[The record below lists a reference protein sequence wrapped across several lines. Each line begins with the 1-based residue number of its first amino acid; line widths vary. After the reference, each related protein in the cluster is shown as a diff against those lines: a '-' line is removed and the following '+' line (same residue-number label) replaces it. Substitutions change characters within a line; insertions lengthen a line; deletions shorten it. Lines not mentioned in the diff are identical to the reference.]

1 MSLFEFDSRGAAV
14 WILASEQD
22 IIRLVSD
29 DEWMMEI
36 LRNVKSLNLPDWW
49 VCAGFVRSK
58 IWDTLHGFTERTPLS
73 DVDVIYFDKSNLD
86 EQAEKELEQK
96 LKRINPLIPWS
107 VKNEARMHLAN
118 RIPPYSSS
126 EDAISKFPET
136 ATALG
141 LALDERNDV
150 VLTAPCGIR
159 DVINMRIKPTPFFN
173 ETPERAKIYENRIV
187 EKNWT
192 SVWSQVTVHPI
203 LPTS

>member
-1 MSLFEFDSRGAAV
+1 M
-14 WILASEQD
+14 
-22 IIRLVSD
+22 SD
-29 DEWMMEI
+29 DDWMMEI

-58 IWDTLHGFTERTPLS
+58 IWDTLHDFTERTPLS
-73 DVDVIYFDKSNLD
+73 DVDVVYFDRSNLD
-86 EQAEKELEQK
+86 EKIEKELEQK
-96 LKRINPLIPWS
+96 LKRLNPLIPWS

-118 RIPPYSSS
+118 HIPPYSCS

-141 LALDERNDV
+141 LALDEQNHV
-150 VLTAPCGIR
+150 VLTAPCGIH
-159 DVINMRIKPTPFFN
+159 DVLNMRIKPTPFFS
-173 ETPERAKIYENRIV
+173 ETQERAKIYEKRIV

-192 SVWSQVTVHPI
+192 SVWSKVTVHPI